1 MSENTNNTGAP
12 DIGAILSATR
22 MKRELSIATAA
33 MQSNLSQEIIEKLEQ
48 NRFSEIGAPVFTRGY
63 LGLYARFLGLNEAAV
78 SQAFNKIKGEAA
90 AETELRITPAN
101 VESQTRAYRRSYLG
115 SWLLLIP
122 VVIIGGV
129 LLYQIFDSNSWLMK
143 QLNGAFN
150 APPESG
156 EVAVSAD
163 NNASANN
170 NSNNEIILEVGGTT
184 LTPEGT
190 PLSPESPQ
198 NIPGLT
204 PPVSDEPVALNSNNS
219 EAPAEQAPP
228 ESAPASSSTRG
239 IQLSFAAE
247 SWIEIKDS
255 GNKKVL
261 SKLVK
266 AGEKVELPA
275 DGAPYN
281 LNIGRP
287 DGVVM
292 LVNGQEQPLENYRQ
306 KNSGRRRYNVDV
318 P

>member
-90 AETELRITPAN
+90 KETELRITPAN

-129 LLYQIFDSNSWLMK
+129 LLYQLFDNNSWLMK

-163 NNASANN
+163 NN

-204 PPVSDEPVALNSNNS
+204 PPVSDEPVVLNSNNS

-228 ESAPASSSTRG
+228 ESVPTNSSTRG